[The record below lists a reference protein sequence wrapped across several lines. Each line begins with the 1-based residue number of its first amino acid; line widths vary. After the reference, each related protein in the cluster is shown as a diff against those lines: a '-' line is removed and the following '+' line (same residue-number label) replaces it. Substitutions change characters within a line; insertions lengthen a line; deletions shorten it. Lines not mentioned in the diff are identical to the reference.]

1 MGTGKKGP
9 PPDNAHEALKVF
21 ALTPNYNN
29 WIFGAFREYLEGRT
43 VLEVG
48 SGIGNMSRYF
58 ASVSARFLA
67 LDTSE
72 TFIGHLKLDQPG
84 IEVRQLDIS
93 DERAAGLASEGIEAV
108 VSANVLEHVPDD
120 EKALSNI
127 HRILRPG
134 GRLLLFVPALSRI
147 YGTLDEAVSH
157 CRRYD
162 AAELRGKAERAGFE
176 VEKLYFTNFLGV
188 FGWYLN
194 GKILR
199 SREFPMLQ
207 PLLFDKIVPLIAA
220 LERVFPPPFGM
231 NLVLVARKK
240 GE

>member
-1 MGTGKKGP
+1 MDGKETAE
-9 PPDNAHEALKVF
+9 NSAHKALMVF
-21 ALTPNYNN
+21 ALTPNYNK

-48 SGIGNMSRYF
+48 CGIGNLSGYF
-58 ASVSARFLA
+58 ASVSSRFLA

-72 TFIGHLKLDQPG
+72 TFIGHMKLDQPRA
-84 IEVRQLDIS
+84 EVLHLSITD
-93 DERAAGLASEGIEAV
+93 DRAAELASEGIEAV

-127 HRILRPG
+127 FRILKPG
-134 GRLLLFVPALSRI
+134 GRLLLFVPALRAI

-162 AAELRGKAERAGFE
+162 RSELRAKAERAGFE
-176 VEKLYFTNFLGV
+176 VEKLYFTNFPGV

-194 GKILR
+194 GKILK
-199 SREFPMLQ
+199 SRNFPMLQ
-207 PLLFDKIVPLIAA
+207 PLLFDKLVPLIAA
-220 LERVFPPPFGM
+220 LEKVFPPFFGM
-231 NLVLVARKK
+231 NLVLVAKK
-240 GE
+240 GD